1 MKGTQMQTVDLR
13 SDTLTRPTDAMR
25 KAMAA
30 AEVGD
35 DVFGEDPT
43 VNRLEELAA
52 EKMGKAAALF
62 VASGTMANLVSLLTH
77 CGRGDE
83 VILGDQAHIFFYE
96 QGGCA
101 ALGGIH
107 PRTVPNLPDGTL
119 DPAAIEAAVRDKNVH
134 YPVTRVIALENTHNR
149 CLGTPL
155 PPAYLDEV
163 KNLAD
168 KHTLKIHV
176 DGARIFNA
184 AVALEV
190 EPAALVQHADS
201 VSFCLSK
208 GLGAP
213 VGSLVCGSRAF
224 IDRARRNRK
233 IVGGGMR
240 QAGILAAAGL
250 VAIED
255 NVNFLPGDHA
265 HARKLALG
273 LAELPGIVLDPE
285 KVFTNIVFIRVT
297 HRKLSADALAAA
309 LGKEGVKTLALGPDL
324 LRAVTHYHITD
335 RDIDQALKVFKK
347 VFQKA

>member
-1 MKGTQMQTVDLR
+1 MQTVDLR

-107 PRTVPNLPDGTL
+107 PRTVPNLPDGTM
-119 DPAAIEAAVRDKNVH
+119 DPADIEAAVRTENVH
-134 YPVTRVIALENTHNR
+134 FPTTRVIALENTHNR

-155 PPAYLDEV
+155 PMAYLERV
-163 KNLAD
+163 KTLAE
-168 KHTLKIHV
+168 KHDLKIHV

-184 AVALEV
+184 AVALGTD
-190 EPAALVQHADS
+190 PAALVRHANS

-213 VGSLVCGSRAF
+213 VGSLVCGSQAF

-255 NVNFLPGDHA
+255 NVNFLAGDHA

-297 HRKLSADALAAA
+297 HARFSAETLTAALA
-309 LGKEGVKTLALGPDL
+309 KEHVQVLALGPDL
-324 LRAVTHYHITD
+324 LRTVTHYHITAQ
-335 RDIDQALKVFKK
+335 DIDQTLKAFKK
-347 VFQKA
+347 VLQKA

>member
-1 MKGTQMQTVDLR
+1 MKTIDLR
-13 SDTLTRPTDAMR
+13 SDTLTRPTETMR
-25 KAMAA
+25 KVMAA

-43 VNRLEELAA
+43 INRLEELAA

-83 VILGDQAHIFFYE
+83 IILGDQAHIFYYE

-107 PRTVPNLPDGTL
+107 PRTVPNRPDGTL
-119 DPAAIEAAVRDKNVH
+119 EIAAIEAAVRTENVH
-134 YPVTRVIALENTHNR
+134 YPITRVIALENTHNR

-155 PPAYLDEV
+155 SLAYLDEV
-163 KNLAD
+163 KALAD
-168 KHTLKIHV
+168 KHALKIHV

-190 EPAALVQHADS
+190 DPAVLVQHADS

-224 IDRARRNRK
+224 IARARRNRK

-250 VAIED
+250 VAIEE
-255 NVNFLPGDHA
+255 NVNRLAADHA
-265 HARKLALG
+265 NARTLAEG
-273 LAELPGIVLDPE
+273 LAVLPGIVLDPG
-285 KVFTNIVFIRVT
+285 KVFTNIVFIRVD
-297 HRKLSADALAAA
+297 HPKFSAETLAAA
-309 LGKEGVKTLALGPDL
+309 LEKEGVKTLALGPDL
-324 LRAVTHYHITD
+324 LRAVTHLHITAQ
-335 RDIDQALKVFKK
+335 DIDQALEVFRKIL
-347 VFQKA
+347 QAA